1 MNRNRLKHLNAS
13 IITLAKKQQDDDK
26 NDVAAHE
33 KVLNSLKH
41 NRRAKFLFR
50 CVGDVRRFYIL
61 SSKGFNY
68 NARSKVVYNRAN
80 TSQKRFLFVPGN
92 IRKSHTHTHT
102 HSCLLLF
109 DVRTEYVVLESAC
122 VCVCFSIINNPFN
135 GNWRKLNFQL
145 SIFYIIYSKED

>member
-1 MNRNRLKHLNAS
+1 MEYQKLSNNDGRFLGEMNRNRLKHLNAS

-50 CVGDVRRFYIL
+50 CVGDVRRFYVL

-92 IRKSHTHTHT
+92 IRKSHTHIHT

-109 DVRTEYVVLESAC
+109 DVRTEYVVLESEC
-122 VCVCFSIINNPFN
+122 VCAFPSSIIHSMGIGVN
-135 GNWRKLNFQL
+135 
-145 SIFYIIYSKED
+145 